1 MFGFAV
7 KKAIF
12 FKFSFSFPLS
22 FSFLFR
28 REKKNVDFGMKLL
41 DLKVGEC
48 CFGLGIRW
56 VGDLCRVH
64 GVLEDMEMKASWG
77 SR

>member
-12 FKFSFSFPLS
+12 LS
-22 FSFLFR
+22 FSFCLE
-28 REKKNVDFGMKLL
+28 EKKNVDFGIEPL

-56 VGDLCRVH
+56 WVISA
-64 GVLEDMEMKASWG
+64 VLLGFWETW
-77 SR
+77 R